1 MRFFFQLCPVSYYKM
16 HLTCNDLSKEV
27 GMIFQSA
34 AVAVSRYSCPVI
46 ALPKLFYRKQY
57 PKTFHI
63 KKKSSIFQVSWD
75 TRATNWAWQFFWNKY
90 WVIRPPVQQ
99 QCAVL
104 KMRVFLFYSSICCLS
119 LICTFTSGILKNRS
133 KGPIF

>member
-1 MRFFFQLCPVSYYKM
+1 M

-63 KKKSSIFQVSWD
+63 KKKKKVASFKYHEIQELQTEPGS
-75 TRATNWAWQFFWNKY
+75 FFG
-90 WVIRPPVQQ
+90 
-99 QCAVL
+99 
-104 KMRVFLFYSSICCLS
+104 
-119 LICTFTSGILKNRS
+119 TSTE
-133 KGPIF
+133 